1 MSQATTTLTRAD
13 PERPHARPLLVLTL
27 AKENFIDGATGAVK
41 DPKGLQTAVT
51 NAVSANPQLAALLG
65 WEVDV
70 LAAAAETLASLVGLV
85 PVAQRTSADFSG
97 ALDAVLSRLARE
109 SVGLPNV
116 DADHRAAISG
126 ALAPILVDR
135 IMNQDVPQATKD
147 LWKIAVTRHGDPQLG
162 DASAKEA
169 GQVNRMLHLAL
180 PAFETVRATDWGA
193 VVAWPLPWSD
203 EELAGRM
210 GLSIGQMLGGQ
221 FLVEKNDRGRCRARL
236 VRIGAACDYAQSRP
250 GPITYLL
257 GLEIPEDAARKKDA
271 KGQQIRLSDAI
282 WVSPVF
288 LTPESPDPFRL
299 HVHARFSLS
308 VLPGSCA
315 GWNSSYR
322 LREQLLMHLIAFESD
337 YGSRPGIVQLPVR

>member
-1 MSQATTTLTRAD
+1 M
-13 PERPHARPLLVLTL
+13 LTL
-27 AKENFIDGATGAVK
+27 AKENFIDGATGSVK

-70 LAAAAETLASLVGLV
+70 VSAAAETLASLVGLV
-85 PVAQRTSADFSG
+85 PTEQRTSADFSS

-116 DADHRAAISG
+116 DADHRAAITG

-147 LWKIAVTRHGDPQLG
+147 LWKIAVTRHGDSKLG

-221 FLVEKNDRGRCRARL
+221 FLVEKSDRGRCRARL
-236 VRIGAACDYAQSRP
+236 VRIGAACDYAQSRT

-271 KGQQIRLSDAI
+271 KGQQIRLSEAI

-288 LTPESPDPFRL
+288 LAPESPDPFRL

-308 VLPGSCA
+308 VLPDSCA
-315 GWNSSYR
+315 GWNSCYR

>member
-1 MSQATTTLTRAD
+1 MGQIS
-13 PERPHARPLLVLTL
+13 V
-27 AKENFIDGATGAVK
+27 GANN
-41 DPKGLQTAVT
+41 PKGLQTAVT

-70 LAAAAETLASLVGLV
+70 LSAAAETLASLVGLI
-85 PVAQRTSADFSG
+85 PVEQRTSADFSS

-116 DADHRAAISG
+116 DADHRAAITG

-193 VVAWPLPWSD
+193 VVDWPLPWSD

-210 GLSIGQMLGGQ
+210 GLTIGQMLGGQ
-221 FLVEKNDRGRCRARL
+221 FLVEKNDRVRCRARL

-257 GLEIPEDAARKKDA
+257 GLEIPEDAARKKDG

-288 LTPESPDPFRL
+288 LSPESPDPFRL

-308 VLPGSCA
+308 VLPDSCA

>member
-1 MSQATTTLTRAD
+1 MA
-13 PERPHARPLLVLTL
+13 
-27 AKENFIDGATGAVK
+27 
-41 DPKGLQTAVT
+41 
-51 NAVSANPQLAALLG
+51 
-65 WEVDV
+65 
-70 LAAAAETLASLVGLV
+70 
-85 PVAQRTSADFSG
+85 
-97 ALDAVLSRLARE
+97 LAR
-109 SVGLPNV
+109 
-116 DADHRAAISG
+116 HAASSCG
-126 ALAPILVDR
+126 YTPCSPHL
-135 IMNQDVPQATKD
+135 
-147 LWKIAVTRHGDPQLG
+147 QLR
-162 DASAKEA
+162 
-169 GQVNRMLHLAL
+169 V
-180 PAFETVRATDWGA
+180 
-193 VVAWPLPWSD
+193 
-203 EELAGRM
+203 

-288 LTPESPDPFRL
+288 LAPESPDPIRL

-308 VLPGSCA
+308 VLPDSCA